1 MRMTL
6 KISSRSLAG
15 VAPGTAVVVASLE
28 LAPEERNEVEA
39 VGLSPGSTVTVLR
52 RAPFG
57 GPLHVRVDT
66 GAELALGA
74 ALAERVILAGGAP

>member
-6 KISSRSLAG
+6 KISSRTLAD
-15 VAPGTAVVVASLE
+15 VVPGASAVVASLD
-28 LAPEERNEVEA
+28 LAPEERDEVEA

-74 ALAERVILAGGAP
+74 AIAARVMLAGGAS